1 MFLGLQFLNK
11 SPETTR
17 KKIQILLYFPV
28 STTLLLLL
36 LLQHYNTTFGNIIGI
51 LLIMSHLYTMQNFM
65 DRMNQLFTV
74 INQIGTTV
82 DGISLELKQI
92 QSKMERLEETNDR
105 NNLRLLDRINNVE
118 STLLEIKESNSSI
131 ASRYPSGSIGSSNNH
146 NNIASTAEVFT
157 FEDFRVKYFT
167 RTIVEDFS
175 GPVTKQFC
183 SFMR

>member
-1 MFLGLQFLNK
+1 MFANK

-118 STLLEIKESNSSI
+118 STLLEIKESNI
-131 ASRYPSGSIGSSNNH
+131 
-146 NNIASTAEVFT
+146 
-157 FEDFRVKYFT
+157 
-167 RTIVEDFS
+167 
-175 GPVTKQFC
+175 
-183 SFMR
+183 

>member
-1 MFLGLQFLNK
+1 VEFH
-11 SPETTR
+11 
-17 KKIQILLYFPV
+17 IIIIIIIII
-28 STTLLLLL
+28 TTLQ
-36 LLQHYNTTFGNIIGI
+36 QHSGTIIGI

-82 DGISLELKQI
+82 DGISLELKQL
-92 QSKMERLEETNDR
+92 QSKVERLEESNDR
-105 NNLRLLDRINNVE
+105 NNLKLLDRINNVE
-118 STLLEIKESNSSI
+118 STLLEIKESNSI
-131 ASRYPSGSIGSSNNH
+131 ASRYPSGSMGSSNNH